1 MTAMLELRGV
11 TKSFAG
17 LRANNN
23 VSLTVD
29 RHECHA
35 VIGPNGAGKSTLVA
49 QIAGELAPD
58 EGRVLFETDDVTGW
72 SVPRR
77 ARWGLARSFQM
88 TELLKGMTAEDNV
101 ALAIQARRGHSF
113 RFFRNA
119 LRDRSLREPAR
130 AALETIGLG
139 DKADIR
145 IEELSH
151 GERRQVELAIALA
164 AEPKLMLLDEP
175 MAGLGSGEAA
185 RMIDILTALK
195 GRMTILF
202 VEHDMAAVFA
212 LADRISVLV
221 AGAVIC
227 TGTPDMVRADAAVQA
242 AYLGND
248 EDI

>member
-1 MTAMLELRGV
+1 
-11 TKSFAG
+11 
-17 LRANNN
+17 
-23 VSLTVD
+23 
-29 RHECHA
+29 
-35 VIGPNGAGKSTLVA
+35 
-49 QIAGELAPD
+49 
-58 EGRVLFETDDVTGW
+58 
-72 SVPRR
+72 
-77 ARWGLARSFQM
+77 M